1 MYGEYTA
8 GSEIDI
14 AVEETDLR
22 ITTERFVKTS
32 SQLQWRSKGNYNIV
46 DNQWRN
52 REQNRKQIIKNNNK
66 QTIKTNKNK

>member
-46 DNQWRN
+46 DNQ
-52 REQNRKQIIKNNNK
+52 
-66 QTIKTNKNK
+66 